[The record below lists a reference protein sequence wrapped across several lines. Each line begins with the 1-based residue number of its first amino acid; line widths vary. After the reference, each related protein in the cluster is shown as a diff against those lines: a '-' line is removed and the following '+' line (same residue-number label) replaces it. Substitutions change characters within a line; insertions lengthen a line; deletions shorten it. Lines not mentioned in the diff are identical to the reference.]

1 MSYRLYTF
9 VNHIYMSEKQ
19 FGIQT
24 AHLTSTMMNNVAK
37 LKGEDLESYRMVHD
51 WAENSP
57 TIIMCQGG
65 NVAMLTELYAKLKPM
80 AADLGLPVAKF
91 HEDEASL
98 GGVITC
104 VGVLVPEYLFDC
116 EVTWLAGSPTF
127 TIVTG
132 EVRRFANDLE
142 HEFLSIVKTARLA

>member
-24 AHLTSTMMNNVAK
+24 AHLVSTMMNNVAE
-37 LKGEDLESYRMVHD
+37 LKGEDMRSYHKVHA
-51 WAENSP
+51 WAAESP

-65 NVAMLTELYAKLKPM
+65 NVAMLTELYEKLKPL
-80 AADLGLPVAKF
+80 AADLQLPVAKF
-91 HEDEASL
+91 HEDEQSL

-104 VGVLVPEYLFDC
+104 VGVLVPEYLFDA
-116 EVTWLAGSPTF
+116 EVVWIAGSPVF
-127 TIVTG
+127 TITQDNP
-132 EVRRFANDLE
+132 RPATLLE
-142 HEFLSIVKTARLA
+142 NEFLGIVKIARLA